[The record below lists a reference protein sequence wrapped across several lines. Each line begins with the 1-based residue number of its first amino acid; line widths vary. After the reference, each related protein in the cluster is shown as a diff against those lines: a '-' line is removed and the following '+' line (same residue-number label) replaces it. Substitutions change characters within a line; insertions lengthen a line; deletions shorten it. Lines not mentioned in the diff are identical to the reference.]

1 MGLLTFH
8 KPGKHTIAVSLV
20 EGDREQA
27 SLEAVRLSPAE

>member
-8 KPGKHTIAVSLV
+8 KPGKHAIAVSLV